1 MEQNKIFLISS
12 SIFIITFF
20 ILIMSSIIPV
30 LGVGGNTT
38 SFNVTLTVNSGSPSI
53 TYVQA
58 ISDSPNEGTT
68 KIVHFYF
75 NATHPN
81 GVANIPATN
90 AHIQINQSGTTITD
104 AGCVINST
112 DGITLNKY
120 DCNITI
126 YYYTLPGT
134 WTINATITDLAAN
147 KATNTSVLY
156 TNGNTYGVSLKTN
169 SITFGGT
176 PGATNVAANE
186 NPQYVNN
193 TGNMNFTQINLTA
206 YNLQSGANIIG
217 AGNFTAN
224 TTNSGGAGQ
233 LLSNNTAIVLVNS
246 SVPINNSRN
255 LYLYANIPIGITNG
269 TYNSTSSWVVT
280 LS

>member
-1 MEQNKIFLISS
+1 MKKNNLILLSV
-12 SIFIITFF
+12 SIFTAT
-20 ILIMSSIIPV
+20 ILIIVASTILPV
-30 LGVGGNTT
+30 LGVPGNTT

-58 ISDSPNEGTT
+58 ISDSPNEGGT
-68 KIVHFYF
+68 KLVHFYF

-81 GVANIPATN
+81 GVANIPASG
-90 AHIQINQSGTTITD
+90 AHVQINQSGTIIPD
-104 AGCVINST
+104 NGCIINST
-112 DGITLNKY
+112 DGSALNRY

-134 WTINATITDLAAN
+134 WTINATITDISSN
-147 KATNTSVLY
+147 KATNNLVVY
-156 TNGNTYGVSLKTN
+156 TNGNTYGVALKTN
-169 SITFGGT
+169 SISFGGT
-176 PGATNVAANE
+176 PGATNIPANE

-206 YNLQSGANIIG
+206 YSLQSGSNVIG

-224 TTNSGGAGQ
+224 TTNSGGPGQQ
-233 LLSNNTAIVLVNS
+233 LLNNTPITLSNS
-246 SVPINNSRN
+246 SVSLNNSRN
-255 LYLYANIPIGITNG
+255 LYLYANIPIGIANG
-269 TYNSTSSWVVT
+269 TYNSTGAWVVT

>member
-1 MEQNKIFLISS
+1 
-12 SIFIITFF
+12 
-20 ILIMSSIIPV
+20 MSSIIPV